1 MVTMRKHVEEM
12 LEKIVADAEERG
24 SDKVMMPI
32 VEIEEARFLRD
43 RIRNCSVD
51 GTTSCK
57 TYNEFDDTI
66 PLMLSGDYKE
76 RFIAEYRQTKIRYE
90 RLKRF
95 NNRIEAAQMKR
106 ANASPTNGAGMLGQ
120 IMNPQS
126 VTVADVN
133 EPKHDCP
140 AELLREQQ
148 KKMGE
153 YLHILEVRA
162 VIEGIEL

>member
-1 MVTMRKHVEEM
+1 METMEKNVEKM
-12 LEKIVADAEERG
+12 LEKIVAQAEENG

-32 VEIEEARFLRD
+32 ITTEEARFLRD

-51 GTTSCK
+51 DATSCK
-57 TYNEFDDTI
+57 PYNEFEDTI

-90 RLKRF
+90 RLKNF
-95 NNRIEAAQMKR
+95 NNRIEAAQLKR
-106 ANASPTNGAGMLGQ
+106 ANGQQSNWAGMLGQ
-120 IMNPQS
+120 IMNVQS
-126 VTVADVN
+126 VTEKDVN